1 MMLATQ
7 RIAAFFSYQPALGK
21 PLGVAFGLPWYWP
34 WSAFEWQAKFG
45 PADTYGFI
53 DQAITQSQALFL
65 LPQFIILG
73 VWLCFAKKLRSNAN
87 LHGSAR

>member
-1 MMLATQ
+1 MGVVPKYGLGTEKPKSSLRWLYPPFLLLHGLVSMMLATQ

-45 PADTYGFI
+45 PADT
-53 DQAITQSQALFL
+53 
-65 LPQFIILG
+65 
-73 VWLCFAKKLRSNAN
+73 
-87 LHGSAR
+87 